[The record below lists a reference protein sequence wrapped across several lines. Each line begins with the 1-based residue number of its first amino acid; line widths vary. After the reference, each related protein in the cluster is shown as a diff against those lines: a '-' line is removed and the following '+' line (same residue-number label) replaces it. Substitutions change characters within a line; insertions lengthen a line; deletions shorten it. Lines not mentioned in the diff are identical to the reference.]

1 MERIS
6 AFTDL
11 VSSNGSFR
19 EGSLVGGVAPT
30 PLRAPWLNLIQDEC
44 LNLAAASGESA
55 SADDATQMLRA
66 VKKLIS
72 DAVQRVSDAVTES
85 SAQSVGMIAAFACS
99 TAPAGWTAGDGGL
112 LKRSDYK
119 SLWAFVQ
126 KSGNLASSEESKLSG
141 QWGPGDGKTTFSK
154 PDLRGEFLRGV
165 DAGRGV
171 DKDRRLGSVQD
182 SANLSHAHGSSPLT
196 IKSAGAH
203 VHPASVLPAGQHY
216 HNLIFTPWSAP
227 GDSGSKSLMNS
238 DGQSSSKQTS
248 PSGEHVHEVVIEE
261 AGAHVHDIEGD
272 TDKNGGSEARPRNV
286 SVLYCIKV

>member
-19 EGSLVGGVAPT
+19 EGSLVGGIPPT

-72 DAVQRVSDAVTES
+72 DAVQSVSDAVTES

-99 TAPAGWTAGDGGL
+99 TAPDGWTAGDGGL

-182 SANLSHAHGSSPLT
+182 SANKTHNHGGSTEEGGGYTPSGKALAAGGHVHKYDRVKWYRVSDGGGFDDGYKKTFEYEEAETDEAPPHEHELQINAVPPHAHV
-196 IKSAGAH
+196 IA
-203 VHPASVLPAGQHY
+203 
-216 HNLIFTPWSAP
+216 N
-227 GDSGSKSLMNS
+227 SG
-238 DGQSSSKQTS
+238 G
-248 PSGEHVHEVVIEE
+248 P
-261 AGAHVHDIEGD
+261 
-272 TDKNGGSEARPRNV
+272 EARPRNV
-286 SVLYCIKV
+286 SVLYCIKL